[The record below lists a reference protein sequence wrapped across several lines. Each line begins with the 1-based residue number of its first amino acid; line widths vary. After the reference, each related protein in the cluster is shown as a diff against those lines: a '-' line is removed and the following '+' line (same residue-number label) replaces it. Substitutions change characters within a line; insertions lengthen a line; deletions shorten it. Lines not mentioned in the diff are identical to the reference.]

1 MKFYGVQACLAL
13 FEHRP
18 AEVSRVFIMQE
29 QVERFAGVL
38 DWCVKRSV
46 PSKVVSFDEL
56 SRVASTEHHEGV
68 CFEAAA
74 LQSVSIDALIAR
86 VAKSDSACVLLLEGV
101 ENPHNVGAIIRTACF
116 FGTAGIILVSSQ
128 SSSLSG
134 AACRV
139 AEGGA
144 EVVPVAIVREGAQVL
159 AAIKKAGFKV
169 FATTPHEARSLYE
182 VRWPKKAAILFGAEG
197 SGLTL
202 EALKSADERVVIPRV
217 GPLESLNVAASV
229 AAVLTEVRRF

>member
-1 MKFYGVQACLAL
+1 M
-13 FEHRP
+13 E
-18 AEVSRVFIMQE
+18 E
-29 QVERFAGVL
+29 QVERFTQVL
-38 DWCVKRSV
+38 EWCAKRAL

-56 SRVASTEHHEGV
+56 TRVARTEHHEGV

-74 LQSVSIDALIAR
+74 IKSVSLDALVTKA
-86 VAKSDSACVLLLEGV
+86 AKSDTACILLLEGV

-116 FGTAGIILVSSQ
+116 FGAAGIILVSSQ

-144 EVVPVAIVREGAQVL
+144 EVVPVAILRDSAHAVMAL
-159 AAIKKAGFKV
+159 KKAGVKV

-182 VRWPKKAAILFGAEG
+182 IRWPKKTAILFGAEG
-197 SGLTL
+197 SGLTAG
-202 EALKSADERVVIPRV
+202 ALKAADERVVIPRV